1 MLAELL
7 PPCSPIK
14 SFPSS
19 DDLANY
25 QLGWPDPGNSGN
37 SRTDSENGAGPKDVY
52 ICHLYDKFM
61 SSNYVY
67 SIRIREDVRRMMEE
81 MSDINWQAEIRQMVE
96 ELVRERRKQR
106 ILAKAQERRKQMKN
120 IGVGAAEMIREDR
133 DAR

>member
-1 MLAELL
+1 
-7 PPCSPIK
+7 
-14 SFPSS
+14 
-19 DDLANY
+19 
-25 QLGWPDPGNSGN
+25 
-37 SRTDSENGAGPKDVY
+37 
-52 ICHLYDKFM
+52 M

>member
-1 MLAELL
+1 
-7 PPCSPIK
+7 
-14 SFPSS
+14 
-19 DDLANY
+19 
-25 QLGWPDPGNSGN
+25 
-37 SRTDSENGAGPKDVY
+37 
-52 ICHLYDKFM
+52 M

-106 ILAKAQERRKQMKN
+106 ILARAQERRKQMKN
-120 IGVGAAEMIREDR
+120 ICVGAAEMIREDR